1 MKASHRLV
9 HPAMRAAVSFA
20 LMAWIVTGAPA
31 RAAQNLFVSDQLSA
45 ELRQQPGDSKPVT
58 GQIAA
63 GTPVET
69 VTTAPGGWTQVRTRA
84 GQIGWLRSSQLM
96 NLPPIRPR
104 MDQASREFAELR
116 EQNQQLRNQAEAL
129 EAASLQ
135 NGPELER
142 LRAETQRLRDS
153 LKLSQDGLHMAE
165 ANQKLREEVA
175 SLRLQIQAL
184 EQQTERL
191 TDRSRRDSFL
201 AGALVMILGTLAGL
215 GLPRLFGLKRAKR
228 WDRW

>member
-96 NLPPIRPR
+96 NLFVSFRTRGILAVSAMRFPTTIGARV
-104 MDQASREFAELR
+104 
-116 EQNQQLRNQAEAL
+116 
-129 EAASLQ
+129 SL
-135 NGPELER
+135 
-142 LRAETQRLRDS
+142 
-153 LKLSQDGLHMAE
+153 
-165 ANQKLREEVA
+165 
-175 SLRLQIQAL
+175 
-184 EQQTERL
+184 
-191 TDRSRRDSFL
+191 
-201 AGALVMILGTLAGL
+201 
-215 GLPRLFGLKRAKR
+215 
-228 WDRW
+228 